1 MNVEDISGA
10 YLANDLSELQAI
22 LKRRRSGDVNAF
34 WLATESGG
42 YPTLMIL
49 VKGDLVVLH
58 YLPTADEPGL
68 RSLGE
73 SEGGEFMDFSISPNP
88 GDDVQEPSDAVV
100 TLDAAWQA
108 AKEFF
113 DARTLPQSIRW
124 VEL

>member
-1 MNVEDISGA
+1 MNIEDISGTHIVNNIA
-10 YLANDLSELQAI
+10 ELEAV
-22 LKRRRSGDVNAF
+22 LNRRHLGDVNAF

-42 YPTLMIL
+42 FPTLMVL
-49 VKGDLVVLH
+49 VKECLAVLH

-73 SEGGEFMDFSISPNP
+73 NQDGEIMHFSISPSSA
-88 GDDVQEPSDAVV
+88 DDVQEPSDAIV

-113 DARTLPQSIRW
+113 DSRTLPQSIRW
-124 VEL
+124 KEL